1 MDKIQMDKMQLEVEY
16 GFDKI
21 VISALEGSEDVSITI
36 MENYEDE
43 EVALEAYE
51 DDLEELNEIPGKANI
66 SMDKEALL
74 DLIEKLQEIAAH
86 IA

>member
-1 MDKIQMDKMQLEVEY
+1 
-16 GFDKI
+16 
-21 VISALEGSEDVSITI
+21 